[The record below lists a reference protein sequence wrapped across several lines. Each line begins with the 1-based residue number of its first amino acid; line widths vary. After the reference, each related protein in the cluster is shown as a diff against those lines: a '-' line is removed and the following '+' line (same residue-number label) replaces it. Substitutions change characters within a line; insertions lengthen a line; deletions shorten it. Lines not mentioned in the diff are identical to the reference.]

1 MSIDLSQVTLM
12 KRQQVEAVTSL
23 SRSTLYDMMAKGRF
37 PKPVRLGPNRVGYNR
52 SWHANLQYCLRS
64 GISSYVQT
72 LDKCDKINPLT
83 EKVFPKG

>member
-37 PKPVRLGPNRVGYNR
+37 PKPVRLGPSRVAWRERAVVAFLEQCG
-52 SWHANLQYCLRS
+52 ANAS
-64 GISSYVQT
+64 
-72 LDKCDKINPLT
+72 
-83 EKVFPKG
+83 